1 MKLIIIGLVG
11 AVVLI
16 GGFFALNAYIYEE
29 KQADDTVNY
38 PAPAAGKIDPRV
50 ACESALMYTTF
61 TSGEEAEA
69 FVEACVAGEHPEV
82 IERYIESLNVDG
94 AVI

>member
-1 MKLIIIGLVG
+1 
-11 AVVLI
+11 
-16 GGFFALNAYIYEE
+16 
-29 KQADDTVNY
+29 
-38 PAPAAGKIDPRV
+38 
-50 ACESALMYTTF
+50 MYTTF